1 MKKTV
6 RLCSYKR
13 EASLIM
19 EDAEEEALVKR
30 SRALTEMKLGVS
42 EIFCKIKEEKKKGET
57 KLTSV
62 FLSVMGKDEKHIGRR
77 GGTNGR
83 KTTAGRQQQSARNI
97 KRIRELQRTSG
108 F

>member
-1 MKKTV
+1 
-6 RLCSYKR
+6 
-13 EASLIM
+13 M

-42 EIFCKIKEEKKKGET
+42 EIFCKIKEEKKWG
-57 KLTSV
+57 KLTFV

-108 F
+108 FEKRA